1 MHQTIIEEDGEN
13 FFYVQSLTVNFHMQ
27 GACSDLSSTYS
38 PIVLIPLALLSL
50 ILILIWI
57 PVVI

>member
-1 MHQTIIEEDGEN
+1 
-13 FFYVQSLTVNFHMQ
+13 MQ

-57 PVVI
+57 TVVI